1 MNAMAKAGNFKIEFK
16 HQPWDSLSPAL
27 NNGDADVVMSG
38 VTITDDRKQSMDFS
52 DPYLKSPKSSSFRK
66 AKKYLLPKI

>member
-1 MNAMAKAGNFKIEFK
+1 MRWPKKEIFKIEFK
-16 HQPWDSLSPAL
+16 HQPWDSLFPAL

-52 DPYLKSPKSSSFRK
+52 DPYFKSPKSSWFRK
-66 AKKYLLPKI
+66 VKKYLLPTI